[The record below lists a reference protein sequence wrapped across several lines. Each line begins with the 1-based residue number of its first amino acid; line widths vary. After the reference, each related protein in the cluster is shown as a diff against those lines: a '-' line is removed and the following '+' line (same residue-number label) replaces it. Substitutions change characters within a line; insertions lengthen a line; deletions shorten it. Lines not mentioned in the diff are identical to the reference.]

1 MSLEK
6 KKLNRLY
13 DLMQRLERAGNDEA
27 AADLRWAIRT
37 LETAL
42 GITIG
47 EEDDE
52 G

>member
-27 AADLRWAIRT
+27 AADLRWAICT

-47 EEDDE
+47 EEAEDE
-52 G
+52 